1 MSDPVVVGTDG
12 SAAGSAAVE
21 WAADDAARMHT
32 SLRVV
37 FALDR
42 SPYDIPKFSTRQWGD
57 ALTRNAE
64 QVLAEAGALARKR
77 QPEIE
82 VTTRMAEGA
91 PAVVLRDQAAD
102 AAEIVIGSR
111 GLGGFAGAVL
121 GSVSMHVAGHARG
134 PVVVVHPGPRT
145 VRGEVVVGVDDSP
158 ECDPALAYAFEQAA
172 LRGATLRAVHAWQA
186 PVHAYAP
193 EIVYDMDEVRQAQH
207 QVATGKL
214 ASWRE
219 TYPQVKVVEDVRS
232 AHPVEAL
239 SAASEGAD
247 LLVVGSHGRGALGS
261 LALGSVS
268 RGVLHHAR
276 SAVAVVRSPRA

>member
-21 WAADDAARMHT
+21 WAADDAARMRAP
-32 SLRVV
+32 LRIV

-42 SPYDIPKFSTRQWGD
+42 SPYDIPKFSTREWGD

-64 QVLAEAGALARKR
+64 KVLTEAETLARER
-77 QPEIE
+77 RPEIE
-82 VTTRMAEGA
+82 VTTQAIEGA
-91 PAVVLRDQAAD
+91 PAVVLRDQAD
-102 AAEIVIGSR
+102 GAAEIVVGSR

-121 GSVSMHVAGHARG
+121 GSVSVHVAGHARG
-134 PVVVVHPGPRT
+134 PVVVVRAGLRT
-145 VRGEVVVGVDDSP
+145 AHGEIVVGIDDSP
-158 ECDPALAYAFEQAA
+158 QCDPALAYAFEQAV
-172 LRGATLRAVHAWQA
+172 LRGATLRALYAWQA

-193 EIVYDMDEVRQAQH
+193 EIVYDMDEIRRAQH
-207 QVATGKL
+207 QVAAAKL
-214 ASWRE
+214 ASWRQ

-239 SAASEGAD
+239 NAASEKAD
-247 LLVVGSHGRGALGS
+247 LVVVGSHGRGALGS

-268 RGVLHHAR
+268 RGILHHAR
-276 SAVAVVRSPRA
+276 GAVAVVRSPRA